1 MNVITL
7 GVQNSRLS
15 CKSPAQNAANTLLLA
30 SMIWHNGR
38 QIKHHPIIR
47 GDMKSDLRPGHRQPF
62 DHIKAL
68 TLLGAYGL

>member
-1 MNVITL
+1 MNVITP
-7 GVQNSRLS
+7 GVQNSRFS
-15 CKSPAQNAANTLLLA
+15 GKSPAHNAANTLLLA
-30 SMIWHNGR
+30 SLIWHNGR

>member
-7 GVQNSRLS
+7 GVQNSRFS
-15 CKSPAQNAANTLLLA
+15 GKSPADNTANTLLLT
-30 SMIWHNGR
+30 SLIWHNGR

-68 TLLGAYGL
+68 ALLGAYGL